1 MNLPIYIDNKIY
13 IDYLLNFLGVPEA
26 NIVNKYPELLS
37 FFIYKENGLHFVINS
52 SQKKLIHID
61 FLKGQMWWRLK
72 RTDHETLLKKAIG
85 KKKDNLTI
93 LDGTAG
99 FLSDTLIFLALGHK
113 VIACEQSRVIFML
126 LNDAIYR
133 ARDELFFL
141 RNLVL
146 FHGNAIDIYKSAK
159 NIDLI
164 YLDPM
169 YPDSKKNTA
178 RSGTMNDIKNIL
190 EIEKINNLEDQ
201 IFFDFKK
208 QEFKK
213 IVLKRPIKSKIIDH
227 NLNYQVKGKST
238 RFDVYI

>member
-1 MNLPIYIDNKIY
+1 MNIPIYVESKIY
-13 IDYLLNFLGVPEA
+13 VDHLINVLDVSES
-26 NIVNKYPELLS
+26 NIVYVYPEKS
-37 FFIYKENGLHFVINS
+37 TFFKYKDSGLHFVINS
-52 SQKKLIHID
+52 FQKKQIHID
-61 FLKGQMWWRLK
+61 FLKGQMGWRLK
-72 RTDHETLLKKAIG
+72 RTDHETLLKKALG

-113 VIACEQSRVIFML
+113 VIACEQSSILFML
-126 LNDAIYR
+126 LNDAINR
-133 ARDELFFL
+133 AREELIFL
-141 RNLVL
+141 KNLDLVN
-146 FHGNAIDIYKSAK
+146 GNAIDIYKNKK

-178 RSGTMNDIKNIL
+178 RSGSMNDIKNIL
-190 EIEKINNLEDQ
+190 EIETIKNLEDQ

-213 IVLKRPIKSKIIDH
+213 IVLKRPIKSKIIDT

>member
-1 MNLPIYIDNKIY
+1 M
-13 IDYLLNFLGVPEA
+13 V
-26 NIVNKYPELLS
+26 
-37 FFIYKENGLHFVINS
+37 
-52 SQKKLIHID
+52 
-61 FLKGQMWWRLK
+61 
-72 RTDHETLLKKAIG
+72 G
-85 KKKDNLTI
+85 K
-93 LDGTAG
+93 AG

-113 VIACEQSRVIFML
+113 VIACEQSSILFIL
-126 LNDAIYR
+126 LNDGINR
-133 ARDELFFL
+133 AREELIFL
-141 RNLVL
+141 KNLVL
-146 FHGNAIDIYKSAK
+146 THGDAVDIYKNTR

-178 RSGTMNDIKNIL
+178 RAGSMNDIKSIL
-190 EIEKINNLEDQ
+190 KIEAIKNLEDQ

-213 IVLKRPIKSKIIDH
+213 IVLKRPVKSKIIDT

>member
-13 IDYLLNFLGVPEA
+13 VDYLINVLGAPEE
-26 NIVNKYPELLS
+26 NIVDTYPEQPS
-37 FFIYKENGLHFVINS
+37 FFIYKDSGLHFVTNS
-52 SQKKLIHID
+52 PQKKLIHID
-61 FLKGQMWWRLK
+61 FLKGQMGWRLK
-72 RTDHETLLKKAIG
+72 RTDHETLLKKALG
-85 KKKDNLTI
+85 KKKDSLTI

-113 VIACEQSRVIFML
+113 VIACEQSKILCML
-126 LNDAIYR
+126 LNDAINR
-133 ARDELFFL
+133 ARKELIFL
-141 RNLVL
+141 KNLVL
-146 FHGNAIDIYKSAK
+146 AYGNAIDIYKNAR

-169 YPDSKKNTA
+169 YPDGKKNAA
-178 RSGTMNDIKNIL
+178 RSGSMNDIKNIL
-190 EIEKINNLEDQ
+190 EIETIKNHEDQ

-213 IVLKRPIKSKIIDH
+213 IVLKRPIKSKIIDT

>member
-13 IDYLLNFLGVPEA
+13 VDYLLNVLGVPEA
-26 NIVNKYPELLS
+26 NIVNKYPEELS

-52 SQKKLIHID
+52 PQKKLIHID
-61 FLKGQMWWRLK
+61 FLKGQMGWRLK
-72 RTDHETLLKKAIG
+72 RTDHETLLKKALG

-113 VIACEQSRVIFML
+113 VIACEQSEILFML
-126 LNDAIYR
+126 LNDAIDR
-133 ARDELFFL
+133 AKNKLIFL
-141 RNLVL
+141 SNLKL
-146 FHGNAIDIYKSAK
+146 IHGNAIDIYKTTK
-159 NIDLI
+159 DIDLI

-169 YPDSKKNTA
+169 YPDNKKNTH
-178 RSGTMNDIKNIL
+178 RSGNMNNIKNIL
-190 EIEKINNLEDQ
+190 EIEMIKNLEDK

-208 QEFKK
+208 EQCKK

>member
-1 MNLPIYIDNKIY
+1 MNFPIYIDNKIY
-13 IDYLLNFLGVPEA
+13 VDYLTNVLGAPET
-26 NIVNKYPELLS
+26 NIVNIYPEEPT
-37 FFIYKENGLHFVINS
+37 FFIYKESGLHFVINS
-52 SQKKLIHID
+52 PQKKIIHID
-61 FLKGQMWWRLK
+61 FLKGQMGWRLK
-72 RTDHETLLKKAIG
+72 RTDHETLLKKALG

-113 VIACEQSRVIFML
+113 VIACEQSRVLFML
-126 LNDAIYR
+126 LNDAIHR
-133 ARDELFFL
+133 ARDELIFL
-141 RNLVL
+141 TNLDLV
-146 FHGNAIDIYKSAK
+146 HGNAVDIYKNTK

-169 YPDSKKNTA
+169 YPDNKKNNA
-178 RSGTMNDIKNIL
+178 RSGVMNDIKNIL
-190 EIEKINNLEDQ
+190 EIEAITNLEDQ

-213 IVLKRPIKSKIIDH
+213 IVLKRPIKSKIIGT

>member
-1 MNLPIYIDNKIY
+1 MNFPIYIDNKISV
-13 IDYLLNFLGVPEA
+13 DYLINVLGASEA
-26 NIVNKYPELLS
+26 NIVNTYPEQPS
-37 FFIYKENGLHFVINS
+37 FFIYKENGLHFAINS
-52 SQKKLIHID
+52 PQKKLIHID
-61 FLKGQMWWRLK
+61 FLKGQMGWRLK
-72 RTDHETLLKKAIG
+72 RTDHETLLKKALG

-113 VIACEQSRVIFML
+113 VIACEQSRVLFML

-133 ARDELFFL
+133 AREELIFL
-141 RNLVL
+141 KNLVL
-146 FHGNAIDIYKSAK
+146 AHGNAIDIYKNAK
-159 NIDLI
+159 NVDLV

-169 YPDSKKNTA
+169 YPDSKKNAA
-178 RSGTMNDIKNIL
+178 RSGSMNDIKNIL
-190 EIEKINNLEDQ
+190 EIETIKNLEDQ

-213 IVLKRPIKSKIIDH
+213 IVLKRPIKSKIIDT

>member
-1 MNLPIYIDNKIY
+1 MNFPIYIDNKIY
-13 IDYLLNFLGVPEA
+13 VDYLTNVLGAPET
-26 NIVNKYPELLS
+26 NIVNIYPEEPT
-37 FFIYKENGLHFVINS
+37 FFIYKESGLHFVINS
-52 SQKKLIHID
+52 PQKKIIHID
-61 FLKGQMWWRLK
+61 FLKGQMGWRLK
-72 RTDHETLLKKAIG
+72 RTDHETLLKKALG

-113 VIACEQSRVIFML
+113 VIACEQSRVLFML
-126 LNDAIYR
+126 LNDAIHR
-133 ARDELFFL
+133 ARDELIFL
-141 RNLVL
+141 TNLDLV
-146 FHGNAIDIYKSAK
+146 HGNAVDIYKNTK

-169 YPDSKKNTA
+169 YPDNKKNNA
-178 RSGTMNDIKNIL
+178 RSGVMNDIKNIL
-190 EIEKINNLEDQ
+190 EIEAITNLEDQ

-213 IVLKRPIKSKIIDH
+213 IVLKRPIKSKIIDR

>member
-1 MNLPIYIDNKIY
+1 MNLPIYIDNEIY
-13 IDYLLNFLGVPEA
+13 VDYLINVLGVPEV
-26 NIVNKYPELLS
+26 NIVNIYPEQPP
-37 FFIYKENGLHFVINS
+37 FFIYKEKGLHFAINS
-52 SQKKLIHID
+52 PQNKLIHID
-61 FLKGQMWWRLK
+61 FLKGQMGWRLK
-72 RTDHETLLKKAIG
+72 RTDHEALLKKALG

-99 FLSDTLIFLALGHK
+99 FLSDTLIFLGHK
-113 VIACEQSRVIFML
+113 VIACEQSRVLFML
-126 LNDAIYR
+126 LNDAINR
-133 ARDELFFL
+133 AREELIFL
-141 RNLVL
+141 KNLELVY
-146 FHGNAIDIYKSAK
+146 GNAVDIYKNET

-178 RSGTMNDIKNIL
+178 RSGNMNDIKNIL
-190 EIEKINNLEDQ
+190 EIEAIKNLEDQ

-213 IVLKRPIKSKIIDH
+213 IVLKRPIKSKIIDT

>member
-13 IDYLLNFLGVPEA
+13 VDYLINVLGVPKA
-26 NIVNKYPELLS
+26 NIVNIYPEQSS
-37 FFIYKENGLHFVINS
+37 FFIHNNKGLHFVINEP
-52 SQKKLIHID
+52 QKKLIHID
-61 FLKGQMWWRLK
+61 FLKGQMGWRLK
-72 RTDHETLLKKAIG
+72 RTDHETLLKKALG
-85 KKKDNLTI
+85 KKKVNLTI

-113 VIACEQSRVIFML
+113 VIACEQSSILFML
-126 LNDAIYR
+126 LNDAINR
-133 ARDELFFL
+133 AREELIFL
-141 RNLVL
+141 KNLVL
-146 FHGNAIDIYKSAK
+146 THGDAIDIYKNTR

-169 YPDSKKNTA
+169 YPDSKKNTS
-178 RSGTMNDIKNIL
+178 RSGSMNNIKDIL
-190 EIEKINNLEDQ
+190 EIEAIINLEDQ

-208 QEFKK
+208 EQFNK
-213 IVLKRPIKSKIIDH
+213 IVLKRPIKSKIIDQ

>member
-13 IDYLLNFLGVPEA
+13 VDYLINVLGVPEV
-26 NIVNKYPELLS
+26 NIVNKYPEQPS
-37 FFIYKENGLHFVINS
+37 FFIYKEDGLHFVINS

-61 FLKGQMWWRLK
+61 FLKGQMGWRLK
-72 RTDHETLLKKAIG
+72 RTDHEILLKKALG

-113 VIACEQSRVIFML
+113 VIACEQSRVVFML

-133 ARDELFFL
+133 ARDELIFL

-146 FHGNAIDIYKSAK
+146 AHGNAIDIYKSAE

-169 YPDSKKNTA
+169 YPDSKKNAA
-178 RSGTMNDIKNIL
+178 RSGAMNDIKNIL
-190 EIEKINNLEDQ
+190 EIEMINNLEDQ

-213 IVLKRPIKSKIIDH
+213 IVLKRPIKSKIIDT

>member
-1 MNLPIYIDNKIY
+1 MNFPIYIDNKIY
-13 IDYLLNFLGVPEA
+13 VDYLTNVLGAPQT
-26 NIVNKYPELLS
+26 NIVNIYPEEPT
-37 FFIYKENGLHFVINS
+37 FFIYKESGLHFVINS
-52 SQKKLIHID
+52 PQKKIIHID
-61 FLKGQMWWRLK
+61 FLKGQMGWRL
-72 RTDHETLLKKAIG
+72 RRPDHETLLKKALG

-99 FLSDTLIFLALGHK
+99 FLLDTLIFLALGHK
-113 VIACEQSRVIFML
+113 VIACEQSRVLFML
-126 LNDAIYR
+126 LNDAIHR
-133 ARDELFFL
+133 ARDKLIFL
-141 RNLVL
+141 TNLDLV
-146 FHGNAIDIYKSAK
+146 HGNAVDIYKNTK

-169 YPDSKKNTA
+169 YPDNKKNNA
-178 RSGTMNDIKNIL
+178 RSGVMNDIKNIL
-190 EIEKINNLEDQ
+190 EIEAITNLEDQ

-213 IVLKRPIKSKIIDH
+213 IVLKRPIKSKIIDR

>member
-1 MNLPIYIDNKIY
+1 MNFPIYIDNKIY
-13 IDYLLNFLGVPEA
+13 VDYLTNVLGAPKT
-26 NIVNKYPELLS
+26 NIVNIYPEEPT
-37 FFIYKENGLHFVINS
+37 FFIYKESGLHFVINS
-52 SQKKLIHID
+52 PQKKIIHID
-61 FLKGQMWWRLK
+61 FLKGQMGWRLK
-72 RTDHETLLKKAIG
+72 RTDHETLLKKALG

-113 VIACEQSRVIFML
+113 VIACEQSRVLFML
-126 LNDAIYR
+126 LNDAIHR
-133 ARDELFFL
+133 ARDELIFL
-141 RNLVL
+141 TNLDLV
-146 FHGNAIDIYKSAK
+146 HGNAVDIYKNTK

-169 YPDSKKNTA
+169 YPDNKKNNA
-178 RSGTMNDIKNIL
+178 RSGVMNDIKNIL
-190 EIEKINNLEDQ
+190 EIEAITNLEDQ

-213 IVLKRPIKSKIIDH
+213 IVLKRPIKSKIIGT

>member
-1 MNLPIYIDNKIY
+1 MNFSIYIDNKIY
-13 IDYLLNFLGVPEA
+13 VDYLINVLGAPEA
-26 NIVNKYPELLS
+26 NIVNTHPEQSS

-52 SQKKLIHID
+52 TQKKLIHID
-61 FLKGQMWWRLK
+61 FLKGQMGWRLK
-72 RTDHETLLKKAIG
+72 RTDHETLLKKALG
-85 KKKDNLTI
+85 KKRDNLTI

-113 VIACEQSRVIFML
+113 VIACEQSRVLFML
-126 LNDAIYR
+126 LNDAINR
-133 ARDELFFL
+133 AREELIFL
-141 RNLVL
+141 KNLVL
-146 FHGNAIDIYKSAK
+146 AHGNAIDIYKNAR
-159 NIDLI
+159 NVDLI

-169 YPDSKKNTA
+169 YPDSKKNAA
-178 RSGTMNDIKNIL
+178 RSGSMNDIKNIL
-190 EIEKINNLEDQ
+190 EIESIKNIEDQ

-213 IVLKRPIKSKIIDH
+213 IVLKRPVKSKIIDT

>member
-1 MNLPIYIDNKIY
+1 MNFLIYIDNKIY
-13 IDYLLNFLGVPEA
+13 VDYLINVLGAPEV
-26 NIVNKYPELLS
+26 NIVNTYPEKSS

-52 SQKKLIHID
+52 PQKKLIHID
-61 FLKGQMWWRLK
+61 FLKGQMGWRLK
-72 RTDHETLLKKAIG
+72 RTDHETSLKKALG

-113 VIACEQSRVIFML
+113 VIACEQSRVLFL
-126 LNDAIYR
+126 LLSDAINR
-133 ARDELFFL
+133 ATKELIFL
-141 RNLVL
+141 KNLDLVY
-146 FHGNAIDIYKSAK
+146 GNAVDIYKNQR

-169 YPDSKKNTA
+169 YPDSKKNAA
-178 RSGTMNDIKNIL
+178 RSGGMNDIKNIL
-190 EIEKINNLEDQ
+190 EIESIKNLEDQ
-201 IFFDFKK
+201 LFFDFKK

-213 IVLKRPIKSKIIDH
+213 IVLKRPIKSKIIDT

>member
-13 IDYLLNFLGVPEA
+13 VDYLMNVLGAPEA
-26 NIVNKYPELLS
+26 NIVNTYPEQPS
-37 FFIYKENGLHFVINS
+37 FFIYKDNGLNFVTNS
-52 SQKKLIHID
+52 PQKKLIHID
-61 FLKGQMWWRLK
+61 FLKGQMGWRLK
-72 RTDHETLLKKAIG
+72 RTDHETLLKKALG
-85 KKKDNLTI
+85 KKKDSLTI

-113 VIACEQSRVIFML
+113 VIACEQSKILCML
-126 LNDAIYR
+126 LNDAISR
-133 ARDELFFL
+133 ARKELIFL
-141 RNLVL
+141 KNLVL
-146 FHGNAIDIYKSAK
+146 AHGNAIDIYKNAR

-169 YPDSKKNTA
+169 YPDSKNNAA
-178 RSGTMNDIKNIL
+178 RSGSMNDIKNIL
-190 EIEKINNLEDQ
+190 EIETIKNLEDQ

-213 IVLKRPIKSKIIDH
+213 IVLKRPIKSKIIDT

>member
-1 MNLPIYIDNKIY
+1 MNFPIYVDNKIY
-13 IDYLLNFLGVPEA
+13 VDYLTNVLGTPER
-26 NIVNKYPELLS
+26 NIVNIYPEEPT
-37 FFIYKENGLHFVINS
+37 FFIYKESGLHFVINS
-52 SQKKLIHID
+52 PQKKIIHID
-61 FLKGQMWWRLK
+61 FLKGQMGWRLK
-72 RTDHETLLKKAIG
+72 RTDHETLLKKALG

-113 VIACEQSRVIFML
+113 VIACEQSRVLFML
-126 LNDAIYR
+126 LNDAIHR
-133 ARDELFFL
+133 ARDELIFL
-141 RNLVL
+141 TNLDLV
-146 FHGNAIDIYKSAK
+146 HGNAVDIYKNTK

-169 YPDSKKNTA
+169 YPDNNKNNA
-178 RSGTMNDIKNIL
+178 RSGVMNDIKNIL
-190 EIEKINNLEDQ
+190 EIEAITNLEDQ

-213 IVLKRPIKSKIIDH
+213 IVLKRPIKSKIIDT

>member
-13 IDYLLNFLGVPEA
+13 VDYLTNVLGAPET
-26 NIVNKYPELLS
+26 NIVNIYPEEPT
-37 FFIYKENGLHFVINS
+37 FFIYKESGLHFVINS
-52 SQKKLIHID
+52 PQKKIIHID
-61 FLKGQMWWRLK
+61 FLKGQMGWRLK
-72 RTDHETLLKKAIG
+72 RTDHETLLKKALG

-113 VIACEQSRVIFML
+113 VIACEQSRVLFIL
-126 LNDAIYR
+126 LNDAIHR
-133 ARDELFFL
+133 ARDELIFL
-141 RNLVL
+141 TNLDLV
-146 FHGNAIDIYKSAK
+146 HGNAVDIYKNTK

-169 YPDSKKNTA
+169 YPDNKKNNA
-178 RSGTMNDIKNIL
+178 RSGVMNDIKNIL
-190 EIEKINNLEDQ
+190 EIEAITNLEDQ

-213 IVLKRPIKSKIIDH
+213 IVLKRPIKSKIIGT